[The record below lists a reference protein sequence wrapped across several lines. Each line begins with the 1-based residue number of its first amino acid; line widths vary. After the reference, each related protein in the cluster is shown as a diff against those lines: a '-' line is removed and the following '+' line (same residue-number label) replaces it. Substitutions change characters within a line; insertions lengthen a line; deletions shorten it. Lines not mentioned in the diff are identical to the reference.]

1 MVILT
6 DKMLDLIAQY
16 QRLKTQYHI
25 AWMIFLFY
33 LSFIDVWSLCICNR

>member
-6 DKMLDLIAQY
+6 DKMLNLIAQY
-16 QRLKTQYHI
+16 YRLKTQYCI

-33 LSFIDVWSLCICNR
+33 LSCVDVWSLCILNR

>member
-6 DKMLDLIAQY
+6 DDMLNLIA
-16 QRLKTQYHI
+16 QYHI